1 MPGPYGA
8 TDGGK
13 LVMRA
18 GCAGGIY
25 AAPTDNPLGEWLRWV
40 HGMNEFL
47 AYAFKIKGM

>member
-8 TDGGK
+8 TEGGGK

-25 AAPTDNPLGEWLRWV
+25 AAPTGGPLGEWLP
-40 HGMNEFL
+40 
-47 AYAFKIKGM
+47 